1 MKNNSKKLSI
11 LVTGGAGFIGSH
23 LCQKLLKMPNVG
35 RVVCVD
41 NLDPAYPIVF
51 KKENLALLTPN
62 SKFCFYKTDICDK
75 SDLKNVFKKETPD
88 YVINLAAKTDTRLSV
103 SNPEEYIE
111 VNVKGVLNIL
121 ELSKDFKIK
130 GVSLFSSS
138 SVYGN
143 SKSKQ
148 RFKETETTDFPLS
161 PYGATKKAGEVLA
174 YTYFFNHELS
184 VTCFRLFNVY
194 GERMRQGLVL
204 SRWVEN
210 IFNNK
215 PIELSSTKMIR
226 RDFTYVGDVVDA
238 IAKSLKTNRGFNIIN
253 IGSSNPA
260 SLMELLQI
268 VEKVARK
275 KAIFIKRESN
285 KASIEVS
292 YADIGKAQKLLGW
305 KPKTNL
311 EKGVSKYILWF
322 IKNRLK
328 NIKS

>member
-1 MKNNSKKLSI
+1 MKNKNKKLNV

-23 LCQKLLKMPNVG
+23 FCQKLLKMPNVG
-35 RVVCVD
+35 RVICVD
-41 NLDPAYPIVF
+41 NLDPVYPVVF

-62 SKFCFYKTDICDK
+62 SKFCFYKTDICNK
-75 SDLKNVFKKETPD
+75 PGLKNIFKKENPD

-103 SNPEEYIE
+103 DKPEEYIK
-111 VNVKGVLNIL
+111 VNIKGVLNIL

-143 SKSKQ
+143 IKFKT
-148 RFKETETTDFPLS
+148 RFKETEITDFPLS
-161 PYGATKKAGEVLA
+161 PYGATKKAGEILA
-174 YTYFFNHELS
+174 YTYFFNHGLP

-204 SRWVEN
+204 SKWVEN

-215 PIELSSTKMIR
+215 PIEFSSTKMIK

-238 IAKSLKTNRGFNIIN
+238 ITKSLKPNTGFNILN
-253 IGSSNPA
+253 IASSNPA
-260 SLMELLQI
+260 SLAELLQI
-268 VEKVARK
+268 VEKITKK
-275 KAIFIKRESN
+275 KATVIKRESN

-292 YADIGKAQKLLGW
+292 YADIEKAKKLLDW

-311 EKGVSKYILWF
+311 EEGISKYILWF

-328 NIKS
+328 NKKS

>member
-23 LCQKLLKMPNVG
+23 LCQKLFKMPNVG
-35 RVVCVD
+35 RVICVD
-41 NLDPAYPIVF
+41 NLDPVYPVVF
-51 KKENLALLTPN
+51 KKENLALLASN
-62 SKFCFYKTDICDK
+62 SKFYFYKTDICNK
-75 SDLKNVFKKETPD
+75 SDLKNIFKKETPD

-103 SNPEEYIE
+103 IKPEEFIE
-111 VNVKGVLNIL
+111 VNIKGVLNIL

-143 SKSKQ
+143 IKSKS
-148 RFKETETTDFPLS
+148 RFKETEITDFPLS
-161 PYGATKKAGEVLA
+161 PYGATKKAGEVLS
-174 YTYFFNHELS
+174 YTYFFNYELP

-204 SRWVEN
+204 SKWVEN

-215 PIELSSTKMIR
+215 PIEFSSTKMIR
-226 RDFTYVGDVVDA
+226 RDFTYVGDVVSA
-238 IAKSLKTNRGFNIIN
+238 IAKSLKTNKGFNIIN
-253 IGSSNPA
+253 IASSNPA
-260 SLMELLQI
+260 SLAELLRI
-268 VEKVARK
+268 VEKVTKK
-275 KAIFIKRESN
+275 KATVIKRESN

-305 KPKTNL
+305 KPKIGL
-311 EKGVSKYILWF
+311 EKGISNYVSWF
-322 IKNRLK
+322 IENRLK
-328 NIKS
+328 NKKS